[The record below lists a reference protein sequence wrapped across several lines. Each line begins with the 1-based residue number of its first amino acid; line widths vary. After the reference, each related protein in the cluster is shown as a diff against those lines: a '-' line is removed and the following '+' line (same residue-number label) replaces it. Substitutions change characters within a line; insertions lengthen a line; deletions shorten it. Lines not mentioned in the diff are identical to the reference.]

1 MTLAV
6 RYAWVGDAAD
16 GERAAAPMRDVAPVV
31 LGGIGVMPN
40 TALGSIHADP
50 VDPMPGHEAAALLRE
65 LPEEAVETLLAYAG
79 PDADC
84 PQSIAEVRLLGGA
97 LAAVPAHAS
106 ALCHR
111 DAAFTLMTIG
121 VGVPPVVDAVAAH
134 AGALLAAM
142 GPWSSEGG
150 LPNLAASGDRPTVA
164 ARYDATTYA
173 RLGTLVATCDPHQ
186 VLVAGDPFRPG

>member
-1 MTLAV
+1 
-6 RYAWVGDAAD
+6 
-16 GERAAAPMRDVAPVV
+16 MRDVAPVV
-31 LGGIGVMPN
+31 LGGIGVMPY

-79 PDADC
+79 P
-84 PQSIAEVRLLGGA
+84 
-97 LAAVPAHAS
+97 
-106 ALCHR
+106 